1 MSDASATGSDPRPT
15 VYVETSVISYLVAR
29 PSADLVARAHQ
40 KTTRDWWTERARFR
54 LYASSFVAD
63 EAKQGDPA
71 YAAQRLGVVATLLVL
86 AVPEDVDRVAQAL
99 LLRGSLPRKAETD
112 ALHVAVAAVNGVD
125 YLVTWNLRHIAN
137 PAMRRRIEE
146 VCRNCGY
153 EPPILC
159 TPEELLEAVR

>member
-1 MSDASATGSDPRPT
+1 MTDATASGDTRPT

-29 PSADLVARAHQ
+29 PSTDLLTRAHQ
-40 KTTRDWWTERARFR
+40 KTTQEWWAERARFQ
-54 LYASSFVAD
+54 LYVSSFVAD
-63 EAKQGDPA
+63 EAKQGEPA
-71 YAAQRLGVVATLLVL
+71 YATQRLGVIATLLVL
-86 AVPEDVDRVAQAL
+86 DVPEDVDRVARAL

-146 VCRNCGY
+146 VCRSCGF

-159 TPEELLEAVR
+159 TPEELLETIR